1 MSREKMIRF
10 IMDKEEEYLLMSS
23 EVQDGWCEHVL
34 LNGIKGLNDYTND
47 ELKQKVEELKDGN

>member
-34 LNGIKGLNDYTND
+34 LNGIKGLNDYTDD
-47 ELKQKVEELKDGN
+47 ELKQKM